1 MPRLRCRYERGE
13 QIMGDEAEYLEEI
26 YIDDYFDNEDDEESE
41 VSE

>member
-1 MPRLRCRYERGE
+1 
-13 QIMGDEAEYLEEI
+13 MGDEAEYLEEI

>member
-1 MPRLRCRYERGE
+1 
-13 QIMGDEAEYLEEI
+13 MGDEAGYLEEI